1 MTDVLAPRDA
11 DDVLDAVAE
20 SLATGRPVDVV
31 AAGSKRNFGRPC
43 ETACELDVSALSG
56 IDLYEPD
63 ELVVGMGAATPLVAL
78 EAALEAER
86 QMLSFEPPDLG
97 PVLGAPAGQ
106 STVGGVL
113 ACNLSGPRRIMAG
126 AARDHF
132 LGFNAVSGRGEAFKS
147 GGRVVKN
154 VTGFDLSKL
163 IAGSFGTLAVLTHV
177 VLRVLPSPEDERT
190 VLIAGLAD
198 AQAVSAMS
206 AAMNGPYDV
215 SGAAHLPA
223 PVASASAN
231 EAVSG
236 LGASTTAIRIE
247 GPAPSVEARTRAVS
261 ALVSEFGPTHVLDR
275 AQSGSLWREVRDVSY
290 FAADGRQVWRISVAP
305 AAGAGVGGQIAA
317 ATNGTVFYDWAG
329 GLVWLAIPALDDAG
343 HETIRGAI
351 RDIGGHATLVR
362 ADPEVRAAVSVFQ
375 PQPAPLAA
383 LAARIKDSFDPRHVL
398 NPGRM
403 AQV

>member
-1 MTDVLAPRDA
+1 MTDILSPRDA
-11 DDVLDAVAE
+11 GVVLAAVAD
-20 SLATGRPVDVV
+20 SLAIGQPVEVV
-31 AAGSKRNFGRPC
+31 AAGSKRNLGRPC
-43 ETACELDVSALSG
+43 EVARELDLSALSG

-63 ELVVGMGAATPLVAL
+63 ELVVGMGAATPLAAL
-78 EAALEAER
+78 EAALEANR
-86 QMLSFEPPDLG
+86 QMLAFEPPDLG
-97 PVLGAPAGQ
+97 PLLGEPAGRG
-106 STVGGVL
+106 TVGGVL

-177 VLRVLPSPEDERT
+177 VLRALPSPDDECT

-198 AQAVSAMS
+198 ARAVAAMS
-206 AAMNGPYDV
+206 AVMNGPYDI

-223 PVASASAN
+223 AVARVSSN

-236 LGASTTAIRIE
+236 LGAAATAIRIE
-247 GPAPSVEARTRAVS
+247 GPAPSVAARMRAVGDLAS
-261 ALVSEFGPTHVLDR
+261 TFGPTQALGPP
-275 AQSGSLWREVRDVSY
+275 QSRSLWREVRDVSF
-290 FAADGRQVWRISVAP
+290 FAADARQVWRISVPP
-305 AAGAGVGGQIAA
+305 ATGAGVGGRIAN
-317 ATNGTVFYDWAG
+317 ATGGTVFYDWAG
-329 GLVWLAIPALDDAG
+329 GLIWLAIPALADAG
-343 HETIRGAI
+343 HETVRGAI
-351 RDIGGHATLVR
+351 RDTGGHATLVR
-362 ADPEVRAAVSVFQ
+362 AGPDVRAAVPVFQ

-383 LAARIKDSFDPRHVL
+383 LTERIKDSFDPRHVL

-403 AQV
+403 AQA